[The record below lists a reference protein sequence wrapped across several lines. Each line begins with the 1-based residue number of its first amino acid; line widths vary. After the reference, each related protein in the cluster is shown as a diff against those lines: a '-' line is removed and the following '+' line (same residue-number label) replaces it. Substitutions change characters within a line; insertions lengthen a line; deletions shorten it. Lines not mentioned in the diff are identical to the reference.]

1 VKAATMA
8 RTNHIPF
15 DSSLSPADAL
25 GVARRQLEREGFSW
39 EQRSPGEAVAYER
52 GKATERSTSWN
63 LRIGLRA
70 EPGRLTAE
78 RETNAAE
85 GFLFPNAGGV
95 VYGLLLSKFSRVCK
109 RLARALANPEGAVG

>member
-1 VKAATMA
+1 MLDLSDGHA
-8 RTNHIPF
+8 RLGRDVP
-15 DSSLSPADAL
+15 DADAL
-25 GVARRQLEREGFSW
+25 
-39 EQRSPGEAVAYER
+39 EAVAYER
-52 GKATERSTSWN
+52 GKTTERSTSWN

-70 EPGRLTAE
+70 EPGQLTAE

-109 RLARALANPEGAVG
+109 RLAQALANPESAPG